1 MILGRATAGSA
12 YQEPGK
18 LELHAVQIVTG
29 PAFPAA
35 VCQLIA
41 ADYSKTTYSE
51 AWNTWRALD
60 CPAAGVKVC
69 CIGELQQQ
77 RCN

>member
-1 MILGRATAGSA
+1 MLGGATAGSA

-18 LELHAVQIVTG
+18 LELHAAQIVTG

-41 ADYSKTTYSE
+41 ADYSNTAHSE
-51 AWNTWRALD
+51 AWNT
-60 CPAAGVKVC
+60 
-69 CIGELQQQ
+69 
-77 RCN
+77 